1 AEGMGTHIEKGYI
14 YFAMAFS
21 LLVELVNMR
30 YRRKQQ
36 PVTRPRRF

>member
-1 AEGMGTHIEKGYI
+1 
-14 YFAMAFS
+14 MAFS

-36 PVTRPRRF
+36 AAASGRRAKNP

>member
-1 AEGMGTHIEKGYI
+1 MLVVDGMGTHVSKAYI

-30 YRRKQQ
+30 YRR
-36 PVTRPRRF
+36 RHARG

>member
-1 AEGMGTHIEKGYI
+1 MGTHVEKGYI

-30 YRRKQQ
+30 YRRKQDASG
-36 PVTRPRRF
+36 RRAPKR